1 VEAARPW
8 PLAEPARPDVFGE
21 GDEEFKGQV
30 RAHYDRLAFARD
42 RWYRRNAAYHGY
54 LERALRSVVPA
65 GRSVLELGCATGNLL
80 AALSPA
86 RGVGVDLSPAMVDLA
101 RRKHPGL
108 SFLVQDAE
116 SLELDQAFDVVVA
129 SDLVGE
135 LLDVAAM
142 LERVQAH
149 CHEESLLILTFHNP
163 ALEGLLRM
171 AQRAGLTMPP
181 ARQNWIG
188 PRDLGDLLEL
198 NDFSLVS
205 ERSGLHLAA
214 LMPRLSSLGDSVL
227 SRTPGLRYANVV
239 NLVIARP
246 VRPRPR
252 VWPLSCTVV
261 VPCRNEVLNVDAVV
275 NRMPSMGAHTEILFV
290 DGDSRDGTP
299 ERIEALRRRFN
310 GVKDVRL
317 IHQVERSSS
326 PPALAPSAPDAP
338 VAMLKLGKGDAVRKG
353 FEAARGD
360 VLMILDADLTVPPED
375 LPRFFD
381 AIASGKA
388 DFVNGT
394 RLVYP
399 MEERA
404 MKFVNYLG
412 NKFFSSLFTWLLG
425 QRIRDTLCGTKA
437 LRREAYARIQAG
449 RSAFGEFDPFGDF
462 DLLFGAARI
471 GLRIVDVPVRY
482 RRRRAGVTKV
492 RVLRH
497 GMLLIAMSA
506 IAFRH
511 FKLSRWLHPWR

>member
-1 VEAARPW
+1 M
-8 PLAEPARPDVFGE
+8 PD
-21 GDEEFKGQV
+21 
-30 RAHYDRLAFARD
+30 
-42 RWYRRNAAYHGY
+42 
-54 LERALRSVVPA
+54 
-65 GRSVLELGCATGNLL
+65 
-80 AALSPA
+80 
-86 RGVGVDLSPAMVDLA
+86 
-101 RRKHPGL
+101 
-108 SFLVQDAE
+108 
-116 SLELDQAFDVVVA
+116 
-129 SDLVGE
+129 
-135 LLDVAAM
+135 
-142 LERVQAH
+142 
-149 CHEESLLILTFHNP
+149 
-163 ALEGLLRM
+163 
-171 AQRAGLTMPP
+171 
-181 ARQNWIG
+181 
-188 PRDLGDLLEL
+188 
-198 NDFSLVS
+198 
-205 ERSGLHLAA
+205 
-214 LMPRLSSLGDSVL
+214 
-227 SRTPGLRYANVV
+227 
-239 NLVIARP
+239 
-246 VRPRPR
+246 
-252 VWPLSCTVV
+252 
-261 VPCRNEVLNVDAVV
+261 
-275 NRMPSMGAHTEILFV
+275 MGTHTEILFV
-290 DGDSRDGTP
+290 DGDSSDGTP
-299 ERIEALRRRFN
+299 VRIEALRRRFS
-310 GVKDVRL
+310 GLKDVRL
-317 IHQVERSSS
+317 IHQVDRSG
-326 PPALAPSAPDAP
+326 PPAVLTPSAPEAP
-338 VAMLKLGKGDAVRKG
+338 VTMLKLGKGDAVRKG